1 VRAEGGDSAAAA
13 DWAGRLAGPGL
24 SLRTGPFVYRLR
36 SNAPTLIEP
45 LRLHYGGFPL
55 ADDDTFHDFEV
66 ELQRPGGLRGW
77 WRPQVRFRFDG
88 AETFEPLPLA
98 HAFPLLEWA
107 MNWCVSAH
115 VTRWLLLHAAVVE
128 KGGRAAVLPAPPGSG
143 KSTLCAALVNRGWRL
158 LSDELALV
166 ALDGSGTLQALAR
179 PVSLKNRS
187 IEIIRAFAP
196 EAVFNT
202 PVPNTA
208 KGTVGH
214 MRAPLEHLRRV
225 DEPTQAAWVVFPRW
239 RADAAPQLQPRE
251 RAATVVELAR
261 NSFNCGT
268 LGLAGFEAMTSL
280 VESCECFDFEYGRL
294 DDAIATFD
302 ALAGAR

>member
-1 VRAEGGDSAAAA
+1 VSASE
-13 DWAGRLAGPGL
+13 WGQRLAGAGL
-24 SLRTGPFVYRLR
+24 SIRTGPFVYRLR
-36 SNAPTLIEP
+36 STAPELAEP
-45 LRLHYGGFPL
+45 LWLHYRGFPL
-55 ADDDTFHDFEV
+55 AGADTFHDFEV
-66 ELQRPGGLRGW
+66 ELQRPGGLRRW

-88 AETFEPLPLA
+88 AETFEPLPRA
-98 HAFPLLEWA
+98 HAYPLLEWA
-107 MNWCVSAH
+107 MNWCVSTH

-166 ALDGSGTLQALAR
+166 ALDGSGTVHALAR

-187 IEIIRAFAP
+187 IDVIRAFAP

-202 PVPNTA
+202 PVPGTA
-208 KGTVGH
+208 KGTVAH
-214 MRAPLEHLRRV
+214 MRAPAEHVRRV
-225 DEPTQAAWVVFPRW
+225 DEPAQAAWVVFPRW
-239 RADAAPQLQPRE
+239 RAQAAVRLRGRE

-261 NSFNCGT
+261 NSFNYGT
-268 LGLAGFEAMTSL
+268 LGLVGFEAMSAL
-280 VESCECFDFEYGRL
+280 VESCACFDFEYGQL

-302 ALAGAR
+302 ALAAGSAA